1 MSRDPVIP
9 PPAPAFRRQG
19 DLLLLSGQ
27 VGVDDSWRPVAG
39 PFPDEARAAFANVRR
54 VLAEAGARPDQIL
67 KVTAY
72 LADLGDFAAYNE
84 VWTAEFPGRRP
95 ARTTIGAPLVP
106 PFRVELDVVAWLGD
120 TP

>member
-1 MSRDPVIP
+1 MSQDAVTP

-27 VGVDDSWRPVAG
+27 VGVDASWRPVTG
-39 PFPDEARAAFANVRR
+39 PFPDEVRAAFANVRR
-54 VLAEAGARPDQIL
+54 ALAEAGARPEQIL

-72 LADLGDFAAYNE
+72 LTDLEDFSGYNE
-84 VWTAEFPGRRP
+84 VWIEEFPGRRP
-95 ARTTIGAPLVP
+95 ARTTIGAQLVP